1 MKCVVYQTHM
11 EITPYYKGLFPDLE
25 LSLSKK
31 DKPTHSLIPIG
42 YYIDTKTKTLY
53 IPRGVSIPYIRQLIG
68 KDVEYSTDLI
78 ECEPIFRGNMV
89 LPPKNKNQERA
100 IDFLY
105 QRGEFVNTVGYTQ
118 LGLNLPTGEGK
129 TYCTINALV
138 TQKRRAVIIC
148 HNTVIRDQWLTRF
161 KEYTDIAPGMIL
173 VIDGR
178 NVLDSIING
187 KIDPLDY
194 DYFLVLHQTLEAYAC
209 PRTRNYENDLMSE
222 LEGEPVSN
230 DHWERIQTLFSK
242 LKVFVKVFDEAH
254 LYFENSLMLDYFTNV
269 PMTYYLTATFGRSD
283 PQQNRIYNQVYSR
296 MLRFGEELEK
306 KKHTILFALMFDS
319 NPTNADKRKV
329 EHANSYGFSAANYMN
344 YEIENSTALEDAIKY
359 ALKCS
364 ERIQGTRIITS
375 NTIASVEK
383 FAELASEWYP
393 NWRCQKVHSH
403 MKDRDEIDLEDV
415 DLISCTSK
423 YLGTGADIKGLRIL
437 IAAEPMAS
445 SINIEQLIGRL
456 RPYYNED
463 GEELETLMFLLVDV
477 GFRSCR
483 ERFEKTRHVFQNIAK
498 KCYIK
503 YL

>member
-1 MKCVVYQTHM
+1 MKCTVYQTHI
-11 EITPYYKGLFPDLE
+11 EITPYWKDLCPDLE
-25 LSLSKK
+25 LTLSKK

-53 IPRGVSIPYIRQLIG
+53 IPRGISVPYLEHILG
-68 KDVEYSTDLI
+68 TEVVYSKELMEY
-78 ECEPIFRGNMV
+78 EPIFRGNMV
-89 LPPKNKNQERA
+89 LPPKNKTQERA
-100 IDFLY
+100 IDFLHMK
-105 QRGEFVNTVGYTQ
+105 GEFENTMGYTQ

-129 TYCTINALV
+129 TYCTIQALV
-138 TQKRRAVIIC
+138 TQKRRAIIIC
-148 HNTVIRDQWLTRF
+148 HNTMIRDQWIARF

-173 VIDGR
+173 VIDNR
-178 NVLDSIING
+178 KILDSILNG

-209 PRTRNYENDLMSE
+209 PRTRKIDDYLSMSE
-222 LEGEPVSN
+222 DDESDDDWGK
-230 DHWERIQTLFSK
+230 ITKLFEK
-242 LKVFVKVFDEAH
+242 LKVFTKVFDEAH
-254 LYFENSLMLDYFTNV
+254 LYFENSLMIDYFTNV

-283 PQQNRIYNQVYSR
+283 PQENRIYNMAYSR
-296 MLRFGEELEK
+296 MLRFGEEIEK
-306 KKHTILFALMFDS
+306 NRHTLLYALMFDS

-344 YEIENSTALEDAIKY
+344 YEIEKPALEEAIRY

-364 ERIQGTRIITS
+364 EHIVGTRIITT
-375 NTIASVEK
+375 NTINSVEK
-383 FAELASEWYP
+383 FADLASEWYP
-393 NWRCQKVHSH
+393 NWKCQKVHSQ
-403 MKDRDEIDLEDV
+403 MKDRDSIDLEEAN
-415 DLISCTSK
+415 LISCTSK

-437 IAAEPMAS
+437 IAAEPMKS

-463 GEELETLMFLLVDV
+463 GEQLDTVMFLLVDV

-483 ERFEKTRHVFQNIAK
+483 DRFEQTKHVFQKLAK
-498 KCYIK
+498 KCFIK